1 MSEMTAA
8 FAHLNVEP
16 GLLRAAIQGE
26 SRAQEQLFR
35 QFEGPVYNLAARI
48 CQCRTEA
55 FDILQEVFI
64 QAFNRIEQFRD
75 EAPFWAWLRQITV
88 NTCLSRLRAIKR
100 RDLKLITAS
109 QPIAAV
115 DHPGDQL
122 DLAGAFARLPTEA
135 RTVVWLYDVEG
146 YSHKEIAAMFGKS
159 VSFSKTQLSR
169 AHEKLRGWLEQDDE
183 DSVCAQSIPVT

>member
-1 MSEMTAA
+1 MTAA
-8 FAHLNVEP
+8 FAHLDVEP
-16 GLLRAAIQGE
+16 NLLRAAIQGE
-26 SRAQEQLFR
+26 AKARERLYR

-48 CQCRTEA
+48 CQCRDEA
-55 FDILQEVFI
+55 FDILQDVFI

-100 RDLKLITAS
+100 RDLKLIS
-109 QPIAAV
+109 GIQPLITV
-115 DHPGDQL
+115 EYPEDQL
-122 DLAGAFARLPTEA
+122 DLSGAFARLPAEA

-159 VSFSKTQLSR
+159 TSFSKTQVSR
-169 AHEKLRGWLEQDDE
+169 AHEKLRGWLAHDNE
-183 DSVCAQSIPVT
+183 DSICAQSIPVT